1 MLPNDYFIC
10 MGQMS
15 PVEGAPEDFDQTI
28 FSIQK
33 KTEALEKIKTMK
45 RVEETNIRKN

>member
-1 MLPNDYFIC
+1 MITSC

-15 PVEGAPEDFDQTI
+15 PVEGAPEDFEQTI
-28 FSIQK
+28 FSIKK

-45 RVEETNIRKN
+45 RAEEMNIGEN